1 MISFTTLVRHTIKM
15 AADRDRGLPAKEITW
30 SSVPTRRPGR
40 RPQDNILETPRQ
52 LSQVSGNGSLR
63 YCAICAA
70 DPYFWE
76 VGTGGGDA
84 KEGVGGGGQ
93 VVGGDTRLKMRADMR
108 RASILETH
116 AGSGSR
122 FGILSNVTV
131 LVIGGPGSPHD
142 GRAVAAVFHS
152 RDARRSGH
160 LHKCENPGKLSGKY
174 AKRSRM
180 CKVAFE
186 SLPLQEKVFFLYS
199 ESRLFIFCF

>member
-1 MISFTTLVRHTIKM
+1 MELGTDQKTGEASTGQHLGDTKATLPGKWEWVPSLLCYLCCGSIF
-15 AADRDRGLPAKEITW
+15 L
-30 SSVPTRRPGR
+30 SSRNRRR
-40 RPQDNILETPRQ
+40 RCKRR
-52 LSQVSGNGSLR
+52 S
-63 YCAICAA
+63 
-70 DPYFWE
+70 
-76 VGTGGGDA
+76 
-84 KEGVGGGGQ
+84 GGGGQ
-93 VVGGDTRLKMRADMR
+93 VVGGDTRWKMRADMR